1 MLYPLSYGSGTSARS
16 TAHGSALKSTPLLR
30 RGHSPEIP
38 GLKNRQIGDK
48 EILVLYRSL
57 EGRE

>member
-1 MLYPLSYGSGTSARS
+1 MPYPLSYGSGTSARS

-38 GLKNRQIGDK
+38 GLRTVKL
-48 EILVLYRSL
+48 EIKKSL
-57 EGRE
+57 FSIDL